1 MAYWSRIFKI
11 QLYCLR
17 FFFLSV
23 LVIWCFY
30 PKLYKQWSNNAALL
44 CSSTMFFNN
53 HCNYTAKIVPLDF
66 FFFFWITKGYLL
78 CCRIRLRVSLLMFDF
93 GNLFVFGF
101 SILVLSLVYYQV
113 VCTSSMLPPAVFIPP
128 PPSGVFGLNMPLSVR
143 PSAHPPVHLC
153 VLPLNI
159 CRIYMKLSL

>member
-1 MAYWSRIFKI
+1 MRLCCALA
-11 QLYCLR
+11 QC
-17 FFFLSV
+17 FLTTTATT
-23 LVIWCFY
+23 LQ
-30 PKLYKQWSNNAALL
+30 KLFLW
-44 CSSTMFFNN
+44 
-53 HCNYTAKIVPLDF
+53 IF

-143 PSAHPPVHLC
+143 PSAHPPVRLC

>member
-1 MAYWSRIFKI
+1 MRLCCALA
-11 QLYCLR
+11 QC
-17 FFFLSV
+17 FLTTTATT
-23 LVIWCFY
+23 LQ
-30 PKLYKQWSNNAALL
+30 KLFLW
-44 CSSTMFFNN
+44 
-53 HCNYTAKIVPLDF
+53 IF

-101 SILVLSLVYYQV
+101 SILVLSLVYYKV